1 MLVSSPHVSNILFP
15 MLVIP
20 SSITTF
26 FMFWH
31 SEWFVWV
38 LTVASTLGY
47 RMSILRKNPRIKQA
61 VGVKEKHKQIS
72 TRKQLKRM
80 GKATT
85 EKDK

>member
-1 MLVSSPHVSNILFP
+1 
-15 MLVIP
+15 
-20 SSITTF
+20 
-26 FMFWH
+26 
-31 SEWFVWV
+31 
-38 LTVASTLGY
+38 
-47 RMSILRKNPRIKQA
+47 MSILRKNPRIKQA